1 MLGSGVT
8 GPKRQYLKRVWS
20 SRLAVPLRPASS
32 GPVRYWQDQVRL
44 AVKAAIAVVGAW
56 TLAKYAVGQPDPY
69 FAPLAALL
77 GVYPTV
83 ARSLREGVRYVAGF
97 LLGPALAI
105 PVGMLLG
112 PGLAA
117 IAVVVVAGVLVS
129 GWHRLGDQSPQVTF
143 TALFALLLGGYQP
156 VHYVTH
162 RMVDVGIGVATGLA
176 VNVLVFPPLQLRPA
190 EHAIRQWGNDIA
202 RALEDLSAAAADPDS
217 GMQSWPRHDRQLTV
231 AAEQARR
238 AAGHAR
244 ESLRWNL
251 RAKAERAV
259 PRPGGAVL
267 DSLEELSA
275 RTRAVARSLPDIR
288 AVDGPAQDRA
298 SFGKDYAALLRDL
311 AGPVRQLADLRSPP
325 PRAALTVASD
335 CQHQL
340 ERETAQRPDH
350 SDARSAA
357 QHLARLTREKS
368 SARSRNTKPPPTPR
382 RPTAT
387 SPPNR
392 AWQLTTLRWPRR
404 PFIYPHPGHPSL
416 WTMRPPG
423 RR

>member
-1 MLGSGVT
+1 MLRSGVT
-8 GPKRQYLKRVWS
+8 GSERQHLKRVWS

-44 AVKAAIAVVGAW
+44 AVKAAIAAVAAW
-56 TLAKYAVGQPDPY
+56 ALARYAVGQPDPY

-83 ARSLREGVRYVAGF
+83 ARSLREGIRYVAGF
-97 LLGPALAI
+97 LLGAALAI

-117 IAVVVVAGVLVS
+117 IAVIVVAGVLVS
-129 GWHRLGDQSPQVTF
+129 GWHRLGDQSPQVTL

-156 VHYVTH
+156 LHYITH

-176 VNVLVFPPLQLRPA
+176 INVLVFPPLQLRPA

-202 RALEDLSAAAADPDS
+202 RALEDLSAAAADPGS
-217 GMQSWPRHDRQLTV
+217 AMQSWPRHDRQLTV

-238 AAGHAR
+238 AARNAR

-259 PRPGGAVL
+259 PRPDGAVL
-267 DSLEELSA
+267 DSLEELTA
-275 RTRAVARSLPDIR
+275 RTRAVARSLADIR
-288 AVDGPAQDRA
+288 TVDGPGQDRT
-298 SFGKDYAALLRDL
+298 SFGTDYAALLRDL
-311 AGPVRQLADLRSPP
+311 AGPVRQLADLRSSP
-325 PRAALTVASD
+325 PRAALTAAHG

-340 ERETAQRPDH
+340 ERETAQLPDH
-350 SDARSAA
+350 SAARSAA
-357 QHLARLTREKS
+357 QHLARLTSEIISEVAEHQAAPDAPAAHRDKS
-368 SARSRNTKPPPTPR
+368 PR
-382 RPTAT
+382 IG
-387 SPPNR
+387 
-392 AWQLTTLRWPRR
+392 PRVN
-404 PFIYPHPGHPSL
+404 
-416 WTMRPPG
+416 
-423 RR
+423 